1 MKKCVIWIISA
12 IFLTTVMLS
21 ACSVNPD
28 TTPTTPTEI
37 IEDNIFT
44 SPTESETEPQKP
56 FENRE
61 GTLIHR
67 FKVEENEEYG
77 IYNIYRGG
85 EMHINYIIRATG
97 MLREDDI
104 GLLLLLD
111 GHPQPYKTSEDGELA
126 YLHAFSPED
135 GTEHELIFTPV
146 IGKAGD
152 VLELDAIR
160 ILDPDYYP
168 RAIYGGLKQT
178 VGYGLRYT
186 SLVFEAD
193 PPEAELPE
201 IPERVTEQ
209 TVNYVDL
216 TSRDTRG
223 KTSEKLQTEAFF
235 TMTTDHS
242 TESRYIFSVNPE
254 SGLTVTSEIFGMTE
268 VNWSYIIYV
277 NHQPVS
283 VLPANQVFFHTENGQ
298 KTVIETKLDFSDF
311 DGEAILY
318 VVLCSRNWR
327 DPVLSEVDGTT
338 KTTSTYY
345 LTDVENLDAAHEKYG
360 LK

>member
-1 MKKCVIWIISA
+1 MKWVRISA
-12 IFLTTVMLS
+12 FLLVLTLLS
-21 ACSVNPD
+21 ACSANPD
-28 TTPTTPTEI
+28 TVPTTPTE
-37 IEDNIFT
+37 ETAENIFT
-44 SPTESETEPQKP
+44 SPTETEANKP

-61 GTLIHR
+61 GTLIHK
-67 FKVEENEEYG
+67 FKVEESEEYG
-77 IYNIYRGG
+77 ICNIYRGG
-85 EMHINYIIRATG
+85 EMHINYIIKATG
-97 MLREDDI
+97 LLREDDI

-111 GHPQPYKTSEDGELA
+111 GNPQPYKTSEDGELA

-152 VLELDAIR
+152 ILELDAIR
-160 ILDPDYYP
+160 ILDPDYYQGET
-168 RAIYGGLKQT
+168 YSGLKQT

-201 IPERVTEQ
+201 IPERVVEQ

-223 KTSEKLQTEAFF
+223 MTSEQLQTEVRF

-242 TESRYIFSVNPE
+242 TGSRYSYSVSPE
-254 SGLTVTSEIFGMTE
+254 SGLTVTSEIFGITA

-277 NHQPVS
+277 NHKPVS
-283 VLPANQVFFHTENGQ
+283 VLPANQVFFHTESGQ

-311 DGEAILY
+311 DGESILY

-327 DPVLSEVDGTT
+327 DPVLSGVNGTT
-338 KTTSTYY
+338 ETTTTYY
-345 LTDVENLDAAHEKYG
+345 LTDVANLDAAHEKYG
-360 LK
+360 LG